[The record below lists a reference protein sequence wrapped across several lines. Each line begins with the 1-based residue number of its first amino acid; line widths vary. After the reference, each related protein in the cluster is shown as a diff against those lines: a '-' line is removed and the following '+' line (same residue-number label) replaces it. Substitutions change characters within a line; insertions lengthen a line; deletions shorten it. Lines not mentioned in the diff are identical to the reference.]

1 MISPDAKS
9 APPLSL
15 EIHVKKSLLAV
26 AMLSVMSMSAIA
38 QETPP
43 PVTPVKGKM
52 LYATNGG
59 RLGSVYRVAGDG
71 SVQLIL
77 DGGMRT
83 VPAHTLAMVD
93 GKLTTSLSKAEVISL
108 H

>member
-1 MISPDAKS
+1 M
-9 APPLSL
+9 
-15 EIHVKKSLLAV
+15 KKSWLAV
-26 AMLSVMSMSAIA
+26 ALFALVSVSAGA
-38 QETPP
+38 QEAVSSAAAVS
-43 PVTPVKGKM
+43 VTAVKGKM

-77 DGGMRT
+77 DGNMKT
-83 VPAHTLAMVD
+83 VPASTLAMVD

-108 H
+108 R

>member
-1 MISPDAKS
+1 M
-9 APPLSL
+9 
-15 EIHVKKSLLAV
+15 KKPLLAV
-26 AMLSVMSMSAIA
+26 LLFAVMGASAAA
-38 QETPP
+38 QEAASAA
-43 PVTPVKGKM
+43 PVAVKGKM

-77 DGGMRT
+77 DGNMRT
-83 VPAHTLAMVD
+83 VPANTLSVVD

-108 H
+108 R